1 MIDLMASL
9 WHPAIYIICGV
20 CESAWMRMRIELAL
34 LQQNM
39 SLRNRERVYFAF
51 LEAEYAFFD
60 FFGRRQIE
68 AKENG
73 IL

>member
-1 MIDLMASL
+1 
-9 WHPAIYIICGV
+9 
-20 CESAWMRMRIELAL
+20 MRIELAL

-39 SLRNRERVYFAF
+39 SLRNRERVYFVF
-51 LEAEYAFFD
+51 WKAEYAFFD

-73 IL
+73 ILWKLFYYK

>member
-1 MIDLMASL
+1 
-9 WHPAIYIICGV
+9 
-20 CESAWMRMRIELAL
+20 MRIELAL

-68 AKENG
+68 TKENG
-73 IL
+73 ILWKLFYCK

>member
-1 MIDLMASL
+1 M
-9 WHPAIYIICGV
+9 
-20 CESAWMRMRIELAL
+20 AWMRMRIELAL

-51 LEAEYAFFD
+51 WKAEYAFFD

-73 IL
+73 ILWKLFYCK

>member
-1 MIDLMASL
+1 
-9 WHPAIYIICGV
+9 
-20 CESAWMRMRIELAL
+20 MRIELAL

-51 LEAEYAFFD
+51 WKAEYAFFD

-73 IL
+73 ILWKLSVRHLASDGYELLLVFDMQNFTE

>member
-1 MIDLMASL
+1 MAYC
-9 WHPAIYIICGV
+9 HIYYLRSV
-20 CESAWMRMRIELAL
+20 RIELAL

-73 IL
+73 ILWKLFYCK

>member
-1 MIDLMASL
+1 
-9 WHPAIYIICGV
+9 
-20 CESAWMRMRIELAL
+20 MRIELAL

-39 SLRNRERVYFAF
+39 SLRNRERVYCAC

-73 IL
+73 ILWKLFYCK

>member
-1 MIDLMASL
+1 
-9 WHPAIYIICGV
+9 
-20 CESAWMRMRIELAL
+20 MRIELAL

-51 LEAEYAFFD
+51 WKAEYAFFD
-60 FFGRRQIE
+60 FFGCRQIE

-73 IL
+73 ILWKLFYYK